1 MKKFVVVMVCLCG
14 GAFSGWGMESYNS
27 SGVTIPRSSSGSK
40 HPLSPSHSGSITRF
54 ELPQDEI
61 IQALK
66 TDDVDKEK
74 TLKILNQYPEAANC
88 CEVYM
93 LAAQKG
99 NSLIITWPF
108 LPENRDKL
116 TSLNLPGLLLDVCRI
131 IVDIS
136 NSQNQVN
143 VLTAIYKTG
152 IFSDCPKTLQDLGI
166 VTAQQANKNK
176 GSQLAK
182 KLDSLVKSWK
192 KK

>member
-1 MKKFVVVMVCLCG
+1 MKRFVVVMVCLCG
-14 GAFSGWGMESYNS
+14 VPFSGWGMKSYNS
-27 SGVTIPRSSSGSK
+27 SSVPIRRSGSYSK
-40 HPLSPSHSGSITRF
+40 PPLSPSHSGSITRF

-66 TDDVDKEK
+66 TDDVDIEK
-74 TLKILNQYPEAANC
+74 TFKILNQYPEAANC
-88 CEVYM
+88 REVYV

-99 NSLIITWPF
+99 NSSIVTWPF

-116 TSLNLPGLLLDVCRI
+116 TSLTLPGLVLDVCRTV
-131 IVDIS
+131 VDIN

-143 VLTAIYKTG
+143 VLMAIHKTG
-152 IFSDCPKTLQDLGI
+152 IFSDCPKTLQDLCI

-176 GSQLAK
+176 GSQVAK